1 MMAGRWKRKAQEQA
15 QEIESLRAQIDH
27 QQAYERTLRELLEIA
42 KKECA
47 AARAWAERAEAATAL
62 ADGDVCG

>member
-1 MMAGRWKRKAQEQA
+1 MMVGKRKRMA
-15 QEIESLRAQIDH
+15 QEIESLRTQIDH

-47 AARAWAERAEAATAL
+47 AARIWAERAEAATAL
-62 ADGDVCG
+62 VERDGS